1 METCEPVRIMMW
13 RFSKTRILLLLQNL
27 NVNYRALLLALLS
40 YVACAILLLSAVA
53 AIWFNAM
60 VVLQLLAV
68 AVVLLALRTQFSQ
81 RWNPFAFSLWVLAVV
96 LQAFC
101 TPVIFQQWPIGP
113 ANSYVLRLIQI
124 IMFAMGMTL
133 SFSDFVRVF
142 VEPRK
147 VGIGMLL
154 QFTVMPLTGWAVAR
168 ALALPPEIAVGVVL
182 IGACPGGVASNVITY
197 IARGD
202 VALSVTMTACST
214 LAAPL
219 MTPLAMQLL
228 AGSNVDV
235 SFKTMGWSI
244 LEMTIIPVAAGLLIS
259 YILQALRWKQPSVDR
274 MLSIIAMIAICLV
287 IGIIVAQSRSSIAQ
301 VGLSLFIA
309 AVLHNAIGY
318 ALGYGGAK
326 VFKLDEKTSRTI
338 AIEVGMQNGGLAS
351 ALATEVLKSPPAAI
365 SGAIFGAWMSVS
377 GSVLASWWRRR
388 DELRMAQQPE
398 TVRVVLTPREVANR
412 ASE

>member
-1 METCEPVRIMMW
+1 M
-13 RFSKTRILLLLQNL
+13 
-27 NVNYRALLLALLS
+27 NYKALLLALLFYIS
-40 YVACAILLLSAVA
+40 LTILGLSVLATYWFSSMVAFQLVAIA
-53 AIWFNAM
+53 A
-60 VVLQLLAV
+60 
-68 AVVLLALRTQFSQ
+68 VLLAIRTQFSQ
-81 RWNPFAFSLWVLAVV
+81 RWNSFAFSLWVLAVV

-101 TPVIFQQWPIGP
+101 TPVIFEQWPIGP
-113 ANSYVLRLIQI
+113 AKSYVLRLIQI

-133 SFSDFVRVF
+133 SFRDFARVF
-142 VEPRK
+142 VQPRS

-154 QFTVMPLTGWAVAR
+154 QFTVMPIAGWAIAR
-168 ALALPPEIAVGVVL
+168 IMGLPPEIAAGVVL

-228 AGSNVDV
+228 AGSNIDV
-235 SFKTMGWSI
+235 SFRSMGWSI
-244 LEMTIIPVAAGLLIS
+244 LEMTIFPVVAGLLLS
-259 YILQALRWKQPSVDR
+259 YLLQTMRWKQPLVDR
-274 MLSIIAMIAICLV
+274 LLSIVAMIAICLV

-326 VFKLDEKTSRTI
+326 LSRLDEKTCRTI

-388 DELRMAQQPE
+388 DELQI
-398 TVRVVLTPREVANR
+398 VRQREVPDGKTSFN
-412 ASE
+412 S